1 MRRFASWT
9 TSHRKTVIFS
19 WIAALI
25 VIGMIA
31 KTAGNA
37 FSEDFSLPASDSKEA
52 LDLLEQKFPAQSGEA
67 AQIVFKT
74 DQGVETAPVEKTMKA
89 VFAKVEKFPHVS
101 EVASPYDEGGGA
113 AAISDEGKN
122 PHATNHFAA
131 AHRHLP

>member
-25 VIGMIA
+25 VFGMIA

-37 FSEDFSLPASDSKEA
+37 FSEDFRLPASDSKEA

-67 AQIVFKT
+67 AQIVFKA
-74 DQGVETAPVEKTMKA
+74 DHGVEPAPVEKTTNA
-89 VFAKVEKFPHVS
+89 VFVKVEKFPHVR
-101 EVASPYDEGGGA
+101 EVASPCEKG
-113 AAISDEGKN
+113 
-122 PHATNHFAA
+122 
-131 AHRHLP
+131 